1 MGATGTATVN
11 FGGFPGSDSA
21 TVLVTGQTGIVAGSL
36 VEAWLVPTATGDHSA
51 DEHIMVGP
59 RIEAGNIVPGT
70 GFTIYAMQL
79 ARKSEPDAI
88 PRFNSPSQQNVQNVQ
103 ERGRVTSMTYGQW
116 SVAWVW
122 N

>member
-1 MGATGTATVN
+1 MGATGTATLN

-21 TVLVTGQTGIVAGSL
+21 SVLVTGQGGIQAGSL
-36 VEAWLVPTATGDHSA
+36 VEAWLIPVATSEHSA

-59 RIEAGNIVPGT
+59 RVFAGNIVPGT
-70 GFTIYAMQL
+70 GFTIYGMQL
-79 ARKSEPDAI
+79 ARRSEPDL
-88 PRFNSPSQQNVQNVQ
+88 PPHPGFDPNQ
-103 ERGRVTSMTYGQW
+103 EHGRMTPMTYGQW